1 MKLRELISA
10 YNRLGNATMT
20 KLDDKDVVKALK
32 ARKAMR
38 PHAEEY
44 EAFEKDCRDKFKF
57 DGLEEDDKVRLSVFN
72 KIKEDKDY
80 KPTESEIESCNN
92 VASYFNKVNKA
103 LEGELEKDIVINIE
117 KLGEGSDVKLMQ
129 ENKWKP
135 YELEELDMLF

>member
-1 MKLRELISA
+1 MKLKELIAA
-10 YNRLGNATMT
+10 YNRLGSATMT

-44 EAFEKDCRDKFKF
+44 EAFLKDCQEKFKPENW
-57 DGLEEDDKVRLSVFN
+57 DEVQTKAQQWQQEGEETKLTLEER
-72 KIKEDKDY
+72 KD
-80 KPTESEIESCNN
+80 I
-92 VASYFNKVNKA
+92 NKA
-103 LEGELEKDIVINIE
+103 LVTYQKNIDSAVKEELERDIVINIE

>member
-10 YNRLGNATMT
+10 YNRLGGATMT

-44 EAFEKDCRDKFKF
+44 EAFLKDCQEKFKPEGW
-57 DGLEEDDKVRLSVFN
+57 DDIQAKAQQWQQEGEETKL
-72 KIKEDKDY
+72 
-80 KPTESEIESCNN
+80 TIEERK
-92 VASYFNKVNKA
+92 AINKA
-103 LEGELEKDIVINIE
+103 LATYQKNIDSAVKEELEKDIVINIE
-117 KLGEGSDVKLMQ
+117 KLSEGSDVKLMQ

-135 YELEELDMLF
+135 FELDELDMLF

>member
-10 YNRLGNATMT
+10 YNRLGGATMT

-44 EAFEKDCRDKFKF
+44 EAFLKDCQEKFKPEGF
-57 DGLEEDDKVRLSVFN
+57 EEDNKVRLSVIN

-103 LEGELEKDIVINIE
+103 LEGELEKVIEINIE
-117 KLGEGSDVKLMQ
+117 KLSEGSDVKLMQ